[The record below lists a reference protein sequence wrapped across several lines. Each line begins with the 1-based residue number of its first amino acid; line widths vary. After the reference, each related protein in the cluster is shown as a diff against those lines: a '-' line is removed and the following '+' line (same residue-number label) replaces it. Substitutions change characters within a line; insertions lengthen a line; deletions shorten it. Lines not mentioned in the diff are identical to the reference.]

1 MALPTPN
8 LDDRSFQSIV
18 DEAKSLIPRYCPE
31 WTDHN
36 LSDPGITLIEL
47 FAWMTELTLYR
58 LNQVPEKNYIK
69 FLELLGINLL
79 PPRAA
84 NVELTFRLSAPQSQ
98 KLTIPKGTEV
108 ATVRTEREES
118 VVFTTDKDLVIDVP
132 TLVECLATS
141 EGKTFESRMTS
152 LELPEG
158 EFLAFDPRPRPDNA
172 LLFGL
177 GGDLGGNTLALSI
190 DCLIEGIGVSPE
202 NPPLAWEAWCGEKG
216 WMPAEVLKDTTGGL
230 NLNGVVELI
239 LPEELSGSE
248 FAEKYAHCWVRCR
261 VIEPAPNQPFYE
273 SSPRIKGVRV
283 YCVGGTVSATQA
295 TEVRGEVLGISDG
308 KPGQSFQLR
317 NNPLLARRPGETIEV
332 IYEEGKR
339 VETWE
344 EVGDFS
350 NSGPE
355 DKHFVCD
362 SAQGVVRFGPA
373 IREQDGTVRQYG
385 AIPPKGAQVRFTS
398 YRCGGGAGGNVAAG
412 TLTVLKSSIPY
423 VAGVTN
429 RKPAKGGA
437 DLENLER
444 AKLLAPKF
452 LRARNRAVTAEDFEA
467 FALRATSGIARAKC
481 LGTIESENLITIC
494 AVPSIDGSKELFN
507 KGDLLLHQEVKKEIE
522 EYLNDRCLLTLSTSV
537 QDAEYIWVTV
547 ETEVLV
553 KQGWNLDRIKEEVE
567 RVLYRYIHP
576 LKGGPSGEGWPFGRD
591 LTSFELYPLLQRVEG
606 VESVSKIN
614 LWTHRDLEEK
624 PDGKADRVKIS
635 KGGLLCSGHHRVT
648 VLQGI

>member
-36 LSDPGITLIEL
+36 LSDPGITLMEL

-69 FLELLGINLL
+69 FLDLLGINLL

-84 NVELTFRLSAPQSQ
+84 NAELTFRLSAPQSQ
-98 KLTIPKGTEV
+98 KVMIPEGTEV

-118 VVFTTDKDLVIDVP
+118 VVFTTDRDLEIDVP

-141 EGKTFESRMTS
+141 EGEAFESRMMA

-158 EFLAFDPRPRPDNA
+158 EFLAFDPKPRPDNA

-177 GGDLGGNTLALSI
+177 GGDLGGNTLALGI
-190 DCLIEGIGVSPE
+190 DCKIEGIGVSPE
-202 NPPLAWEAWCGEKG
+202 NPPLTWEAWCGERG
-216 WMPAEVLKDTTGGL
+216 WLPTEALRDTTGGL
-230 NLNGVVELI
+230 NLNGAVELV
-239 LPEELSGSE
+239 LPEGLAGGE
-248 FAEKYAHCWVRCR
+248 FGGKYAHCWIRCR
-261 VIEPAPNQPFYE
+261 VIEPGPNQPFYE
-273 SSPRIKGVRV
+273 SSPRIRGVSV
-283 YCVGGTVSATQA
+283 HSAGGSVSATQA
-295 TEVRGEVLGISDG
+295 TEVKGEILGISEG

-317 NNPLLARRPGETIEV
+317 NSPILAGRPEEAIEV
-332 IYEEGKR
+332 ISENGKE
-339 VETWE
+339 VETWQ
-344 EVGDFS
+344 EVEDFA
-350 NSGPE
+350 NSGP
-355 DKHFVCD
+355 DDRHFVCD
-362 SAQGVVRFGPA
+362 NAQGLVRFGPA
-373 IREQDGTVRQYG
+373 IREQDGTLKQFG
-385 AIPPKGAQVRFTS
+385 AIPPKGSQIRFIS

-429 RKPAKGGA
+429 RKPARGGA

-467 FALRATSGIARAKC
+467 FALRATPGIARAKC
-481 LGTIESENLITIC
+481 LGAVGSGDVVTVCVVPALNGSPELLTKQNLT
-494 AVPSIDGSKELFN
+494 
-507 KGDLLLHQEVKKEIE
+507 LHQEVKKEIE
-522 EYLNDRCLLTLSTSV
+522 VYLNERCLLTLSASV

-547 ETEVLV
+547 EAEIQAQPGRDLKRV
-553 KQGWNLDRIKEEVE
+553 REEAE
-567 RVLYRYIHP
+567 KSLYRYLHP
-576 LKGGPSGEGWPFGRD
+576 LKGGPSGDGWPFGRG

-606 VESVSKIN
+606 VGSVSKII
-614 LWTHRDLEEK
+614 LWTHSDLEEK
-624 PDGKADRVKIS
+624 PSDKGDRLKLPP
-635 KGGLLCSGHHRVT
+635 GGLICSGHHRVT
-648 VLQGI
+648 VIQGI